1 MYQALYRK
9 YRPKTFDE
17 VIGQDVIVKTLK
29 NSIRNNIVSHAYLLS
44 GPRGTGKTT
53 IAKIFAKVLN
63 CSDPVDF
70 EPCNKCLS
78 CNQANNNQNID
89 IIEIDAA
96 SNNGV
101 DEIREIRNKITL
113 VPTNSKYKIYIIDEV
128 HMLTTQAFNALLK
141 TLEEPPAHIIFIFAT
156 TEPQKIPKT
165 ILSRCQRFDYKKVSN
180 QKIAERLRFIANQ
193 ENIKITD
200 EALLEIAILS
210 DGGVRDSIS
219 LLDQAFAYSDDEIT
233 LDDIHAINGTLLD
246 SEIQSFIIDLLNK
259 NLVEVMKKIE
269 KYDNEGKNMIKVVNE
284 LIEKLKDCLIYMNA
298 PSLIESEDDFY
309 ENVKK
314 INNIKDIYTH
324 ITSLSL
330 LVNEMKNVNNNK
342 LLLEVELIKNIKM
355 DEYIEVTH
363 PKLEKSVQNIQNPLK
378 KESYTHI
385 ISQNIEKN
393 NNKLGNNVDEIKKI
407 ENIEP
412 IWEIIVD
419 KEKMKQ
425 LKTERINNSLCKFSQ
440 KERIRIKKELDML
453 DDYLSDEKY
462 GKLVSLLKD
471 GDLKAVS
478 DNYLMFM
485 YKTDLMADSFN
496 QEIMNIESFLKE
508 KLGSEY
514 NVIGINLSDWDYLK
528 VDYNSNKEKY
538 VHKPETVKLSEVFV
552 DKKNEKNEERNSI
565 DEMFNDIIVIE

>member
-29 NSIRNNIVSHAYLLS
+29 NSIKNNIVSHAYLLS

-363 PKLEKSVQNIQNPLK
+363 PKLEKNVQNIQKPLE
-378 KESYTHI
+378 KESYAHI

-407 ENIEP
+407 ENTEP